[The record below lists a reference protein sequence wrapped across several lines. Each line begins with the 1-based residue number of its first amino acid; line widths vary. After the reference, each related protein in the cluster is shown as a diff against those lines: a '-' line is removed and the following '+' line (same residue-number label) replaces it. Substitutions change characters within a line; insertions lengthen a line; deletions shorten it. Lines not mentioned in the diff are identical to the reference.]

1 MQLDLFL
8 HGADVAFRNEVI
20 AAINNH
26 DLIAMRT
33 AIDQLRA
40 HWTQDE
46 RLPDFDALYQALR
59 ALDQPELATASITCQ
74 LQHIETQLQP
84 AIQRVVGTK
93 AARWLAPVY
102 NKLALAAQNHP
113 FSRNTAQ
120 THAGSLFLRA
130 NVLTEA
136 RIAISSIPSWRQLPE
151 PLAWMCEIALREN
164 NPAEYWPLIAE
175 LAWIAPA
182 LLEAQLTALQKEA
195 VPSSVLLLYKKFC
208 STVELD
214 AEEDEL
220 SWFPAWLLIEHPELQ
235 PLLRTAHAPYT
246 PPARCASL
254 LIDLLISERQGQ
266 PKSLLEKRKELRD
279 RTPTLFRC
287 YMARR

>member
-130 NVLTEA
+130 NALTEA

-164 NPAEYWPLIAE
+164 NPAEYWPLIA
-175 LAWIAPA
+175 
-182 LLEAQLTALQKEA
+182 
-195 VPSSVLLLYKKFC
+195 
-208 STVELD
+208 
-214 AEEDEL
+214 
-220 SWFPAWLLIEHPELQ
+220 
-235 PLLRTAHAPYT
+235 
-246 PPARCASL
+246 
-254 LIDLLISERQGQ
+254 
-266 PKSLLEKRKELRD
+266 
-279 RTPTLFRC
+279 
-287 YMARR
+287 